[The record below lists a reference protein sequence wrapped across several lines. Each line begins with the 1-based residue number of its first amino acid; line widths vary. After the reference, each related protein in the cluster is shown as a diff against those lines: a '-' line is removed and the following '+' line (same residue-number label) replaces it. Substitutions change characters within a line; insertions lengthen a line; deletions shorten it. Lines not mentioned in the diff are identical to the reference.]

1 MPYHTSRPTPHRYL
15 TRCQVQLGLQV
26 LVVPGAATPENAAQ
40 GGDHC
45 CPLLEL
51 EISLLVGMLKVYD
64 RKGALIHHLASGV

>member
-1 MPYHTSRPTPHRYL
+1 
-15 TRCQVQLGLQV
+15 LGLQV

-64 RKGALIHHLASGV
+64 RKGALIHHLTSGV